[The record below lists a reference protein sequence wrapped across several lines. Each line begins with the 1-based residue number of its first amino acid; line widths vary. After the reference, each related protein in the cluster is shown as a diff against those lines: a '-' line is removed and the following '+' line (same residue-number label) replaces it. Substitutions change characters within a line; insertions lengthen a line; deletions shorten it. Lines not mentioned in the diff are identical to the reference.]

1 MDYFAVIDEGTTSTR
16 AMIFTEEGKL
26 TSVSQKELTTFYPKD
41 GWVEQSAKELYEK
54 SVEALKEAIQKC
66 KCSPTFLGITNQ
78 RETVIAWNSKTG
90 KPLYNAIVWKDKR
103 GQALCE
109 EIKAK
114 GYENEIR
121 EKTGL
126 LLDPYFSA
134 SKMKW
139 LIYNVKEV
147 KDAMMKGDLKFG
159 TVDSYLIWKLTGKH
173 LTEVSNASRTLLFNI
188 SKLSWDEDL
197 LEIFGVPLETLPE
210 VKPSA
215 YDFGASQYGN
225 VVGVLGDQQ
234 ASLFGNRCYNVG
246 EVKCTYGTGAFVLA
260 NIGSSNTSI
269 PDGLLKTIAWKIGN
283 EVTYALEGSI
293 LGSGQNITWI
303 KKSIGLIEEERE
315 IEPLAR
321 SVASSEGV
329 YYVPALDGIG
339 APRWIPEAR
348 GIFLGLSSFHTKAHI
363 LRSILDAMAFS
374 TVEVV
379 DAFRKSGLSIFKIS
393 VDGGGAK
400 NSLLIQILADASNVK
415 VEKPKFNEMTAY
427 GAFLISGIGAK
438 KWDFESLKLY
448 NNPSDIFE
456 PKRNLSGEYTKWL
469 KAEEIAISWSKNDF

>member
-1 MDYFAVIDEGTTSTR
+1 MFVAVIDEGTTSTR
-16 AMIFTEEGKL
+16 AIIFDENGNPL
-26 TSVSQKELTTFYPKD
+26 SSSQKELTTFYPHA
-41 GWVEQSAKELYEK
+41 GWVEQSANEIYAK
-54 SVEALKEAIQKC
+54 SVEVLKEAMEKC
-66 KCSPTFLGITNQ
+66 KCSPDFVGIANQ
-78 RETVIAWNSKTG
+78 RETIIAWNSKTDE
-90 KPLYNAIVWKDKR
+90 PLYNAIVWRDKR

-109 EIKAK
+109 KIKSK
-114 GYENEIR
+114 GYENVIR

-139 LIYNVKEV
+139 LIDNVKEV
-147 KDAMMKGDLKFG
+147 KDAMMKGELKFG

-173 LTEVSNASRTLLFNI
+173 LTEVSNASRTLLFNL
-188 SKLSWDEDL
+188 STLSWDDDL

-215 YDFGASQYGN
+215 CDFGASLYGN
-225 VVGVLGDQQ
+225 VVGILGDQQ
-234 ASLFGNRCYNVG
+234 ASLFGNRCYNAG

-260 NIGSSNTSI
+260 NIGSSNTSTN
-269 PDGLLKTIAWKIGN
+269 PDGLLKTIAWKIEN

-303 KKSIGLIEEERE
+303 KKNVGLIKEESE
-315 IEPLAR
+315 IESLAR
-321 SVASSEGV
+321 SVTSSEGV

-348 GIFLGLSSFHTKAHI
+348 GTFLGLSSFHTKAHLI
-363 LRSILDAMAFS
+363 RSILNAMAFS

-379 DAFRKSGLSIFKIS
+379 DAFRKSGLSISKIS

-400 NSLLIQILADASNVK
+400 NSLLIQTLADASQVP
-415 VEKPKFNEMTAY
+415 VERPRFHEMTAY

-438 KWDFESLKLY
+438 MWDLKYLK
-448 NNPSDIFE
+448 NQKNPSDLFQ
-456 PKRNLSGEYTKWL
+456 PMNDLSSEYSKWK
-469 KAEEIAISWSKNDF
+469 KAEEISISWSKT